1 MSSEPLI
8 ILGDFNIRM
17 DLPHAACLSTTHEL
31 GHTLDLIITLTPDNI
46 IAACP
51 SIGELFSNH
60 FPVSCQIR
68 SDRPQANVTHVQ
80 FRKMKSIDPNQF
92 SEAIPSSQLNHD
104 PPNDLDSLVSCYNE
118 PLRSQLDMYALVL
131 TRDINVRP
139 LAAWFKEDIRNAKR
153 LRRNAEKKW
162 RATRLPVDLAA
173 FKKERNRVV
182 NLMNETRR
190 VYYKQF
196 DVNYNQFIEDN
207 SKDQRRLFTASK
219 SLLNMKKD
227 RSLPH
232 IRFHCLQT
240 IWVSFLLPT
249 LPVSGQSWTESLLST
264 PEPNLESESGDIVF
278 SHFQCQTTE
287 TVRHMITSGKN
298 KSCILDP
305 IPASLSSACLDS
317 LLPIITNIINLFLQ
331 TGYFTE
337 TWQTAVVYTS
347 FNKPDF
353 DLLFKNFRLISNSR
367 FVFKFTERVVASQIQ
382 CHMITK
388 ISFFNCNLLIAP
400 ISFRRLHC

>member
-17 DLPHAACLSTTHEL
+17 YLPVGYTGVHGSHAAGLSTTHEL
-31 GHTLDLIITLTPDNI
+31 GHTLDLIITRTSDNI
-46 IAACP
+46 HCC
-51 SIGELFSNH
+51 ELFSDH
-60 FPVSCQIR
+60 FLVFCQIR

-80 FRKMKSIDPNQF
+80 FRKMKSINPIQF

-118 PLRSQLDMYALVL
+118 SLRSQLDMYAPVL

-139 LAAWFKEDIRNAKR
+139 LAAWFNEDIRNAKR
-153 LRRNAEKKW
+153 LRRNAEKTW
-162 RATRLPVDLAA
+162 RATKLPVDLAA

-227 RSLPH
+227 RSLLH

-240 IWVSFLLPT
+240 IWVSFLT
-249 LPVSGQSWTESLLST
+249 LPV
-264 PEPNLESESGDIVF
+264 
-278 SHFQCQTTE
+278 
-287 TVRHMITSGKN
+287 
-298 KSCILDP
+298 
-305 IPASLSSACLDS
+305 
-317 LLPIITNIINLFLQ
+317 
-331 TGYFTE
+331 
-337 TWQTAVVYTS
+337 
-347 FNKPDF
+347 
-353 DLLFKNFRLISNSR
+353 
-367 FVFKFTERVVASQIQ
+367 
-382 CHMITK
+382 
-388 ISFFNCNLLIAP
+388 
-400 ISFRRLHC
+400 

>member
-104 PPNDLDSLVSCYNE
+104 PPSDINSLVSCYNE
-118 PLRSQLDMYALVL
+118 SLRSQLDMYAPVL
-131 TRDINVRP
+131 TRDINIRP
-139 LAAWFKEDIRNAKR
+139 LAAWFNEDIRNAKR
-153 LRRNAEKKW
+153 LRRNAEKTW

-173 FKKERNRVV
+173 FKKERNRVI
-182 NLMNETRR
+182 NLMNKTRR
-190 VYYKQF
+190 
-196 DVNYNQFIEDN
+196 DNYNQFIEDN
-207 SKDQRRLFTASK
+207 STDQRRLFAASK

-232 IRFHCLQT
+232 ILFHFLQT
-240 IWVSFLLPT
+240 IWVSFF
-249 LPVSGQSWTESLLST
+249 
-264 PEPNLESESGDIVF
+264 IA
-278 SHFQCQTTE
+278 
-287 TVRHMITSGKN
+287 RITSIRSKLNG
-298 KSCILDP
+298 IL
-305 IPASLSSACLDS
+305 
-317 LLPIITNIINLFLQ
+317 
-331 TGYFTE
+331 
-337 TWQTAVVYTS
+337 AV
-347 FNKPDF
+347 NARAQPG
-353 DLLFKNFRLISNSR
+353 I
-367 FVFKFTERVVASQIQ
+367 
-382 CHMITK
+382 
-388 ISFFNCNLLIAP
+388 
-400 ISFRRLHC
+400 